1 MSAAG
6 IYPAVMTSTPLSE
19 PALLVLTVLASGPQ
33 HGYGLIGEVAQVSGG
48 RLQLGTGSL
57 YAILDRLRQAG
68 LIELDREEVVRSR
81 LRRYYRLT
89 GLGAQE
95 LAAESER
102 LRRTA
107 DAADKGLRRLRLGG
121 AS

>member
-1 MSAAG
+1 
-6 IYPAVMTSTPLSE
+6 MTSAPLSQ

-33 HGYGLIGEVAQVSGG
+33 HGYGLIGEVEQVSGG
-48 RLQLGTGSL
+48 RLRLGTGSL
-57 YAILDRLRQAG
+57 YAVLDRLRQAG
-68 LIELDREEVVRSR
+68 LIELDREEIVRSR

-102 LRRTA
+102 LRQTA
-107 DAADKGLRRLRLGG
+107 EAADRGLRRLRLGG
-121 AS
+121 TS

>member
-1 MSAAG
+1 
-6 IYPAVMTSTPLSE
+6 MTSTPLSE

>member
-1 MSAAG
+1 MAS
-6 IYPAVMTSTPLSE
+6 IPLTE
-19 PALLVLTVLASGPQ
+19 PALLVLTVLAGGPQ
-33 HGYGLIGEVAQVSGG
+33 HGYGLIGEVEQVSGG
-48 RLQLGTGSL
+48 RLRLGTGSL
-57 YAILDRLRQAG
+57 YALLDRLRSAG
-68 LIELDREEVVRSR
+68 LIELDREEVVQSR

-89 GLGAQE
+89 APGARE

-107 DAADKGLRRLRLGG
+107 DAADRGLRQLRLGG